1 MMSFSELASSD
12 NLLALGMTLV
22 VAGIVLRGFARQSQR
37 AQALRKQ
44 HELYHRRLDTP
55 KQPVAGPTQPYWFDR
70 RLPLLASLVLG
81 LGVLLTIASYVR

>member
-22 VAGIVLRGFARQSQR
+22 VVGIVLRGFARQSQQ

-44 HELYHRRLDTP
+44 HELHHRRLDTP
-55 KQPVAGPTQPYWFDR
+55 KQPVAGPAQPDWFER
-70 RLPLLASLVLG
+70 HLPLLASLVLG